1 MKGPDRIL
9 QGEKYIRIGENDIV
23 LCVVG
28 FIFAS
33 LADEILNFII
43 KDSIKRHYLAVLP

>member
-1 MKGPDRIL
+1 MNGPDRIL
-9 QGEKYIRIGENDIV
+9 QGVKYIRIGKNDIV